1 MEVSNTP
8 VPAPADMEDEGTIDK
23 RFGSD
28 DDMDEGSDADWDNVA
43 SGSDNGCGGNGDGDQ
58 QEVDDSGDDS
68 DEEERDLIILCSMS
82 LGREQLYC
90 RPWRTERCVRV
101 DAVCFGPRWER
112 YEASVE
118 AAMEAE
124 TGKQAL
130 SSTQGLAARRQIFNP
145 REAFSMLSR
154 ELLDCLRARNVDCSV
169 ETGGDDLYHWIVD
182 LGSFTEGS
190 ALAKDM
196 REVSRRYFY
205 STVRLRL
212 RFMRGLHPFFPPSVE
227 VVWPHF
233 KGPMLDAVASHPML
247 RLENWDPWRAAMD
260 TVGQIKAFLEANARV
275 DLDNPANDI
284 RLHPHSTY
292 SPLERG
298 LARLE
303 ALSGVSPL
311 SLQQPEVAALYA
323 ARDSYDKDTARLQA
337 LAEAGK
343 KRGRPELASG
353 KRTREVVWARGTGYG
368 SGQEKNSEQ
377 WDAKATDAAQRA
389 RDSEIQL
396 LLEELYNSLVREL
409 GPRPPLLEERE
420 DTQRQKPQGQQEEEQ
435 RNQQLQEADDGTGP
449 AAMEGVETTAASAGA
464 AQEPPETPEPAG
476 TGGVRNAAVAVTA
489 VEADAPVGAAPA
501 CSHGDDTEPRLGAE
515 RCAAVLQDS
524 CLLPFVVR
532 ELHLA
537 SFTDMGARHK
547 YYLALLALLR
557 ELCRPSTHDMLWS
570 EVGPQ
575 GQASSEPAGPGH
587 SVAAILTK
595 ALRSAA
601 KLYLSVLGPATVRAE
616 KGTGSAESGASTSAA
631 VTATRI
637 PDRSAVAAE
646 NAAREAEATQR
657 MARIIMQIAAYIDAN
672 MPGRGAP
679 AAEVASAVQGPH
691 KYPQPQ
697 AEASVATGA
706 ALAAE
711 RTASGA
717 QASTSAAGAASA
729 SADGPSL
736 YVKTFK
742 PLQVDAVSGLG
753 RAHHFANQT
762 RMEQQ
767 APRIRAVRLAKEV
780 ASLESLL
787 PLSESSSVFARVDET
802 AVQLWKTLIVGP
814 EDTPYSGGC
823 FVFDMYFPPQY
834 PNVPP
839 QVHLMTTGG
848 GRVRFNPNLYA
859 EGKVCL
865 SLLGTWSGDRG
876 ETWNPDI
883 STAVQVLISI
893 QSLIMVPEPYFN
905 EPSYESQ
912 TGDRG
917 KTASQEYNKNVRENC
932 VRYAMLDVLRHPPTA
947 LAEVVRTHFRLRR
960 DALLTQIKIWADDAR
975 PADSAYAARMMDMRR
990 DLETLIAAL

>member
-1 MEVSNTP
+1 
-8 VPAPADMEDEGTIDK
+8 
-23 RFGSD
+23 
-28 DDMDEGSDADWDNVA
+28 
-43 SGSDNGCGGNGDGDQ
+43 
-58 QEVDDSGDDS
+58 
-68 DEEERDLIILCSMS
+68 
-82 LGREQLYC
+82 
-90 RPWRTERCVRV
+90 
-101 DAVCFGPRWER
+101 
-112 YEASVE
+112 
-118 AAMEAE
+118 
-124 TGKQAL
+124 
-130 SSTQGLAARRQIFNP
+130 
-145 REAFSMLSR
+145 
-154 ELLDCLRARNVDCSV
+154 
-169 ETGGDDLYHWIVD
+169 
-182 LGSFTEGS
+182 
-190 ALAKDM
+190 M

-227 VVWPHF
+227 IVWPHF

-247 RLENWDPWRAAMD
+247 RLENWDPWRPAME
-260 TVGQIKAFLEANARV
+260 TVRQIKAFLEANARV

-284 RLHPHSTY
+284 RRHPHSTY

-303 ALSGVSPL
+303 ALSGVLPT

-343 KRGRPELASG
+343 KRSRSEPGSG

-368 SGQEKNSEQ
+368 SGHDKSSEQ

-389 RDSEIQL
+389 RDSEIQA
-396 LLEELYNSLVREL
+396 LLEEMYNSLVREL
-409 GPRPPLLEERE
+409 GPRLLLLEEEEDAQVLLRE
-420 DTQRQKPQGQQEEEQ
+420 EGQQKKPEV
-435 RNQQLQEADDGTGP
+435 DDSAGP
-449 AAMEGVETTAASAGA
+449 TAMEGVEMMAAAAGA
-464 AQEPPETPEPAG
+464 GAQEISEAVEPAG
-476 TGGVRNAAVAVTA
+476 TGCGSAATGVVTLVEANAPAAAAV
-489 VEADAPVGAAPA
+489 GG
-501 CSHGDDTEPRLGAE
+501 SIGDETEPRLGAE
-515 RCAAVLQDS
+515 RCAAVLRDS

-570 EVGPQ
+570 EVGPRPPGQ
-575 GQASSEPAGPGH
+575 GGSEPAGPGH
-587 SVAAILTK
+587 SVATILTT

-601 KLYLSVLGPATVRAE
+601 KLYLSVLGLATVQAE
-616 KGTGSAESGASTSAA
+616 KGAASAALGASTST
-631 VTATRI
+631 VVPPTRV
-637 PDRSAVAAE
+637 PDRSAIAAE

-657 MARIIMQIAAYIDAN
+657 ITRIIMQIAAYIDVN
-672 MPGRGAP
+672 TPGGGAP
-679 AAEVASAVQGPH
+679 AAEA
-691 KYPQPQ
+691 
-697 AEASVATGA
+697 ASVIQATQGA
-706 ALAAE
+706 SQPHAGASTAAAAAAEAAE
-711 RTASGA
+711 RAASGA

-729 SADGPSL
+729 SAEGPSL
-736 YVKTFK
+736 YVKTLK
-742 PLQVDAVSGLG
+742 TLQVDAVSGLG
-753 RAHHFANQT
+753 RAHHFANQA

-787 PLSESSSVFARVDET
+787 PLSESSSIFARVDET
-802 AVQLWKTLIVGP
+802 AVQLWKALIVGP

-823 FVFDMYFPPQY
+823 FVFDLYFPPQY
-834 PNVPP
+834 PNAPP

-859 EGKVCL
+859 DGKVCL

-917 KTASQEYNKNVRENC
+917 KAASQEYNKNVRENC

-947 LAEVVRTHFRLRR
+947 LADVVRTHFRLRR
-960 DALLTQIKIWADDAR
+960 DALLTQIKNWADDGR
-975 PADSAYAARMMDMRR
+975 PADSAYATRMMDMRR
-990 DLETLIAAL
+990 DLETLIGAL

>member
-1 MEVSNTP
+1 MSPDSWRQNC
-8 VPAPADMEDEGTIDK
+8 PARSFCGT
-23 RFGSD
+23 
-28 DDMDEGSDADWDNVA
+28 
-43 SGSDNGCGGNGDGDQ
+43 
-58 QEVDDSGDDS
+58 
-68 DEEERDLIILCSMS
+68 S
-82 LGREQLYC
+82 L
-90 RPWRTERCVRV
+90 
-101 DAVCFGPRWER
+101 
-112 YEASVE
+112 
-118 AAMEAE
+118 
-124 TGKQAL
+124 
-130 SSTQGLAARRQIFNP
+130 RQ
-145 REAFSMLSR
+145 
-154 ELLDCLRARNVDCSV
+154 
-169 ETGGDDLYHWIVD
+169 
-182 LGSFTEGS
+182 
-190 ALAKDM
+190 DM

-247 RLENWDPWRAAMD
+247 RLENWDPWRPAME

-303 ALSGVSPL
+303 ALSGVSPT
-311 SLQQPEVAALYA
+311 SLQQPEIAALYA
-323 ARDSYDKDTARLQA
+323 ARNSYDKDTARLQA

-343 KRGRPELASG
+343 KRGRSDLAPG
-353 KRTREVVWARGTGYG
+353 KRTREVVWARGTGYS
-368 SGQEKNSEQ
+368 SGQDKSGEQ

-389 RDSEIQL
+389 RDSEIQA
-396 LLEELYNSLVREL
+396 LLEEMYNSLVREL
-409 GPRPPLLEERE
+409 GPRPLLLEERE
-420 DTQRQKPQGQQEEEQ
+420 ENTQGQKVQVQQDEEQ
-435 RNQQLQEADDGTGP
+435 RNQQHQEADDSTVP
-449 AAMEGVETTAASAGA
+449 AAMEGVETAAAAAGV
-464 AQEPPETPEPAG
+464 AQESFETPEPAG
-476 TGGVRNAAVAVTA
+476 TGGSNAAVAVTT
-489 VEADAPVGAAPA
+489 VEADAPVGAASA
-501 CSHGDDTEPRLGAE
+501 GSNGDDTEPWLGAE
-515 RCAAVLQDS
+515 RCTAVLRDS

-547 YYLALLALLR
+547 YYSALLVLLR

-570 EVGPQ
+570 EIGRPQ
-575 GQASSEPAGPGH
+575 GQGSSEPAGPGH
-587 SVAAILTK
+587 SVAAILTT
-595 ALRSAA
+595 ALHSAA

-616 KGTGSAESGASTSAA
+616 KCAGSGALGASTSTA
-631 VTATRI
+631 VSTTRI
-637 PDRSAVAAE
+637 PDRSAIAAE

-657 MARIIMQIAAYIDAN
+657 MARIIMQIVTYINAN

-679 AAEVASAVQGPH
+679 AAEVASAVQAPH
-691 KYPQPQ
+691 RNPQPQ
-697 AEASVATGA
+697 AEASTAMGA

-711 RTASGA
+711 RAASGA
-717 QASTSAAGAASA
+717 QASTSAAGAE
-729 SADGPSL
+729 GPSL
-736 YVKTFK
+736 YIKTFK

-753 RAHHFANQT
+753 RAHHFANQA

-787 PLSESSSVFARVDET
+787 PLSESSSIFARVDET
-802 AVQLWKTLIVGP
+802 AVQLWKALIVGP

-947 LAEVVRTHFRLRR
+947 LADVVRTHFRLRR
-960 DALLTQIKIWADDAR
+960 DALLTQIKTWADDAR
-975 PADSAYAARMMDMRR
+975 HADSAYTIRMMDMRQ